1 MLLVTAVTV
10 LPSAGT
16 TAMVDSEHIAD
27 VNTND
32 APQELESRDTKTT
45 TTGYYGLLVYL
56 IVFVPLLAIAAV
68 PAAYSIYR

>member
-1 MLLVTAVTV
+1 MLLVTAVTA
-10 LPSAGT
+10 LPTDGT
-16 TAMVDSEHIAD
+16 PAMVDNENIAD

-32 APQELESRDTKTT
+32 APQELESRDTKST

-56 IVFVPLLAIAAV
+56 LVFVPLLAIAAI